1 MNKSSL
7 IAYEKEIG
15 SNAIQGENKNLDS
28 HARKLTSS
36 TSNEQPMKLT
46 KQTKTKNPKSP
57 KPQPNQPKK
66 LKDER
71 NPSKNW
77 TEIKSESNLQ
87 RNT

>member
-66 LKDER
+66 LKD
-71 NPSKNW
+71 
-77 TEIKSESNLQ
+77 
-87 RNT
+87 